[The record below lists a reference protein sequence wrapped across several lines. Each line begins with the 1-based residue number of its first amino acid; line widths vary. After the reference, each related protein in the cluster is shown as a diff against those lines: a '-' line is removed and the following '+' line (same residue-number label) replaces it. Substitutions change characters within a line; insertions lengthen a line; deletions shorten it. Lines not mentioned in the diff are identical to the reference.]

1 MKCYPAIPPTLVLSL
16 VLSGLLAAQVA
27 EARSGSVLVEIPDTG
42 VYQLDHATVAAAIP
56 DLGEVASDQ
65 LRLSVRGEPRH
76 LHVHDG
82 GDGRFGPG
90 DRISFYAERLAGPQ
104 SWYDTYAV
112 NNVYRLDL
120 DGSTPASAPPPAVQS
135 AGTAALRR
143 SLHLEEENLQIRLNN
158 RWIEPGEEPDLWFWS
173 KLTQIDPEPFRS
185 QFDLPDLS
193 NTNGVVHIDMGF
205 RGLSEVRGGDGKPAD
220 HVVEIRINDTLVQT
234 VEFEKRDEFRT
245 RFSLPANQ
253 LRAAGNS
260 LELRVPPRIPEGAT
274 DALVDVVM
282 FDFLKADFP
291 IGHEINNPLLQVSVE
306 RAGDATLSVAGNPAS
321 MLLYGRDGSRHIA
334 RNVGEQWAVTGL
346 AVGDYQPVPD
356 QHYREVV
363 SVRPLPETDWRNVE
377 QGYDYLLIAHPT
389 LMQASKPLAEHHRA
403 QGLRVAEVDVTHL
416 YDQFNHGVVH
426 PNAIRDFVAHA
437 YHHWPAP
444 RPRFVLLVGDASF
457 DIRSDRVE
465 DERYAKWANRELL
478 LPGQFGTIPG
488 GTYENTDKLAARRN
502 LIPTWQYPSEEG
514 HSAADNFFV
523 AVDGDDWL
531 PDLALGRFPVV
542 EPEEVEAI
550 VAKTIRYATSVDFGE
565 WRRNTLFT
573 TDTSTYFQSEST
585 RLARSLE
592 ANGFESLAVYAEEA
606 ATDNEPQINAL
617 NDALNEGQLLVHF
630 IGHGGRYIWRTGPPD
645 FTRNHDLFTLDHVA
659 QLNNGDR
666 LPMVLSMTC
675 YSAPFDHPSADS
687 IGERFLREPD
697 KGAIAVFAASWRN
710 TPVPAF
716 SDAAVRELM
725 IPGATIG
732 EALMRAKHEI
742 PNQWQRTLV
751 ETYNLLGDPA
761 VVLKRPTLPVQ
772 LDVDDN
778 ALRPT
783 LLVSTDNPVNGHVV
797 IQWLDS
803 AGQVLAQQQREMRGR
818 QARLITPTDAA
829 EATRIRAHL
838 ADFASRSD
846 GVALLD
852 LEARAIAAEAEAAAE
867 AERARLA
874 AEPPRPP
881 RDRSLIDEAD
891 QIIYSGMDTA
901 D

>member
-1 MKCYPAIPPTLVLSL
+1 MRFFPTLPSGLAL
-16 VLSGLLAAQVA
+16 TLTGLLAAQGA
-27 EARSGSVLVEIPDTG
+27 LANPDGVLVEIPDTG
-42 VYQLDHATVAAAIP
+42 VYQLSHEQIAATIP
-56 DLGEVASDQ
+56 NLSEIDSTL

-76 LHVHDG
+76 LHVDDG

-90 DRISFYAERLAGPQ
+90 DRISFHAERLYGPQ
-104 SWYDTYAV
+104 SWFDTYAV
-112 NNVYRLDL
+112 NNVYRLHL
-120 DGSTPASAPPPAVQS
+120 DGGMAVPAATAPGPQGGS
-135 AGTAALRR
+135 AALRR
-143 SLHLEEENLQIRLNN
+143 QLHLEEENLQIRLNN

-185 QFDLPDLS
+185 RFDLPDLLES
-193 NTNGVVHIDMGF
+193 GNVHIELGF
-205 RGLSEVRGGDGKPAD
+205 RGLSEIRGGDDKPAD
-220 HVVEIRINDTLVQT
+220 HVVEIRINDVLVQT
-234 VEFEKRDEFRT
+234 VDFEKRHEYRT
-245 RFSLPANQ
+245 RLSLPAAS
-253 LRAAGNS
+253 LRASGNT
-260 LELRVPPRIPEGAT
+260 LELRVPQRIPEGAS

-282 FDFLKADFP
+282 FDFIDLDYPLGNDIA
-291 IGHEINNPLLQVSVE
+291 NPLLPLTIE
-306 RAGDATLSVAGNPAS
+306 RGGPATLTVAGNPAS
-321 MLLYGRDGSRHIA
+321 LLLYGRDGSRHVA
-334 RNVGEQWAVTGL
+334 REAVGRWQLPAL
-346 AVGDYQPVPD
+346 AAGDYQPVPD
-356 QHYREVV
+356 GHYREVAAL
-363 SVRPLPETDWRNVE
+363 RPLPDTDWRNVE
-377 QGYDYLLIAHPT
+377 QGYEYLLIAHPT
-389 LMQASKPLAEHHRA
+389 LREASRPLAEHHRA
-403 QGLRVAEVDVTHL
+403 QGLRVAEIDVTHL

-426 PNAIRDFVAHA
+426 PVAIRDFVAHA

-457 DIRSDRVE
+457 DIRSERVD

-478 LPGQFGTIPG
+478 FPGQFGTIPG
-488 GTYENTDKLAARRN
+488 GTYQNTDKLAARRN

-550 VAKTIRYATSVDFGE
+550 VAKTLRYATSMDFGE

-573 TDTSTYFQSEST
+573 TDTSPYFQSEST
-585 RLARSLE
+585 RLAQTLE
-592 ANGFESLAVYAEEA
+592 ADGFQSLAVYAEES

-716 SDAAVRELM
+716 SEAAVRELM

-732 EALMRAKHEI
+732 EALMRAKHEV

-772 LDVDDN
+772 LHVN
-778 ALRPT
+778 ADAGRHT
-783 LLVSTDNPVNGHVV
+783 LDVSTGTAVNGHVV
-797 IQWLDS
+797 VQWLD
-803 AGQVLAQQQREMRGR
+803 ADGQLLAERQREMRGQR
-818 QARLITPTDAA
+818 ARLATPVEATDAA
-829 EATRIRAHL
+829 LIRAHL
-838 ADFASRSD
+838 ADYGSRSD
-846 GVALLD
+846 GVAQLD
-852 LEARAIAAEAEAAAE
+852 LLALAAAAQAEAEAE
-867 AERARLA
+867 AERRRIA

-881 RDRSLIDEAD
+881 RDRGQIDEAD
-891 QIIYSGMDTA
+891 QIIYSGMDSA
-901 D
+901 H